1 MGDDMKTNHK
11 RTDDN
16 SVTAIG
22 AETQSDIEQRLLQ
35 TFVPI
40 NALTPAHLK
49 TLLRDHTIEMI
60 CRGQTLFEQGCS
72 DHVHTYLLSG
82 KVGLT
87 NTSGVQETLDADDP
101 ICRFPLAQ
109 HQPRRFTA
117 AALTDCSIIRFDSE
131 QLDCMLAWDQ
141 ASHYITLDIAGQ
153 RDLDED
159 ADWMLTLLR
168 SNLFYKV
175 PPMNIRQIIDKFEA
189 VVLTAG
195 DTVLRQG
202 ELGDCCYFIKEGVA
216 GVYQAADERSPSDLV
231 AELGVGQCFGED
243 ALVNEVGRNA
253 TIMMHSNGVL
263 MKLDKQDFYLLLKS
277 PPVNGVNMLEAKQK
291 ISSGSQW
298 IDVRTQDEFENG
310 HCPDAINMPLDLLKL
325 KSRMLDK
332 SKAYIACC
340 NSGRRGEAAA
350 HLLSEDGF
358 NVSALI
364 GGIANYSGN
373 EQSYFEQIKVAK
385 LGLANGQ

>member
-1 MGDDMKTNHK
+1 MNTNHNMSN
-11 RTDDN
+11 DN
-16 SVTAIG
+16 SFAAVD
-22 AETQSDIEQRLLQ
+22 AEVQEGIEQRLLQ

-40 NALTPAHLK
+40 NALTPAHLS
-49 TLLRDHTIEMI
+49 TLLRDHSIEMV
-60 CRGQTLFEQGCS
+60 CHGQTLFEQGGA
-72 DHVHTYLLSG
+72 DNAHIYLLSG
-82 KVGLT
+82 KVALS
-87 NTSGVQETLDADDP
+87 NSDGVQQTLDADDQV
-101 ICRFPLAQ
+101 CRFPLAH
-109 HQPRRFTA
+109 HQPRRFKA
-117 AALTDCSIIRFDSE
+117 VAMTDCSVIRFDSD

-141 ASHYITLDIAGQ
+141 ASHYIMLDIAGQ

-175 PPMNIRQIIDKFEA
+175 PPMNIRQVIDKFEPL
-189 VVLTAG
+189 VLAAG

-231 AELGVGQCFGED
+231 AELGVGKCFGED
-243 ALVNEVGRNA
+243 ALVHEVGRNA

-277 PPVNGVNMLEAKQK
+277 PAVNGVNMLEAREK
-291 ISSGSQW
+291 IAAGSQW
-298 IDVRTQDEFENG
+298 IDVRTQDEFESG

-325 KSRMLDK
+325 KSRMLDE
-332 SKAYIACC
+332 SKHYIACC

-358 NVSALI
+358 DVSTLI
-364 GGIANYSGN
+364 GGIANYSSN
-373 EQSYFEQIKVAK
+373 EQNYFEEVKVAR
-385 LGLANGQ
+385 LGRD

>member
-1 MGDDMKTNHK
+1 MGEDMNTNHNAN
-11 RTDDN
+11 DDHGLAA
-16 SVTAIG
+16 VD
-22 AETQSDIEQRLLQ
+22 AEDQGNIEQRLLQ

-40 NALTPAHLK
+40 NALTPAHLA
-49 TLLRDHTIEMI
+49 TLLRDQSIEMV
-60 CRGQTLFEQGCS
+60 CRGQALFEQGS
-72 DHVHTYLLSG
+72 ADNAHIYLLSG
-82 KVGLT
+82 KIALT
-87 NTSGVQETLDADDP
+87 DSDGARQVLDADDLV
-101 ICRFPLAQ
+101 CRFPLAHQ
-109 HQPRRFTA
+109 QPRRFTA
-117 AALTDCSIIRFDSE
+117 LAETDCSIIRFDSD

-141 ASHYITLDIAGQ
+141 ASHYIMLEISGQ

-175 PPMNIRQIIDKFEA
+175 PPMNIRQIIDKFEP
-189 VVLTAG
+189 VVLAAG

-202 ELGDCCYFIKEGVA
+202 ELGDCCYFIKEGVV

-231 AELGVGQCFGED
+231 AELGVGKCFGED

-277 PPVNGVNMLEAKQK
+277 PLVNGVNMLEARQR
-291 ISSGSQW
+291 ISAGSQW
-298 IDVRTQDEFENG
+298 VDVRTQDEFESG
-310 HCPDAINMPLDLLKL
+310 HCPGAINMPLDLLKL

-332 SKAYIACC
+332 SKHYIACC

-350 HLLSEDGF
+350 YLLGGDGF
-358 NVSALI
+358 DVSALI
-364 GGIANYSGN
+364 GGIANYSSS
-373 EQSYFEQIKVAK
+373 EQKYFEEVKIAK
-385 LGLANGQ
+385 LGGD